1 LTDSQ
6 QKWIKALIA
15 QKLRYILVG
24 GIVYFTDILVFWIFI
39 NVVSDKYLIANLTA
53 KFIAATLG
61 FFLHDRF
68 TFNGDKTTRVTS
80 RIIKYITLFAGNSLF
95 ATLLLFS
102 FVDLGKLD
110 TFYSKI
116 GVDILV
122 IIIAFVISRKLIF
135 K

>member
-1 LTDSQ
+1 M
-6 QKWIKALIA
+6 
-15 QKLRYILVG
+15 
-24 GIVYFTDILVFWIFI
+24 YFTDILVFWIFI
-39 NVVSDKYLIANLTA
+39 NAASDKYLIANLAA

-61 FFLHDRF
+61 FVLHDQF
-68 TFNGDKTTRVTS
+68 TFSGDKTTPITS
-80 RIIKYITLFAGNSLF
+80 RIIKYSALFAGNSLL

-116 GVDILV
+116 GVDILI